1 MTADKDPKVSTK
13 WIFDIIPFVLFLI
26 IGLLLFPSAGRDDA
40 HITYW
45 AAHAL
50 SKYGQILNYNGDRI
64 EQSSSLLYTVLLA
77 ILTKLSSIDLPA
89 LGAISSVGCSLLAIG
104 LLGPLS
110 KLVDI
115 PKTSS
120 RLLLATATPFVYWGF
135 GGQEASLASASIL
148 LFMIAYLRFIATKRT
163 VDILFVM
170 FAVSMYMT
178 VRPEAVF
185 VMVLFLL
192 GIALAKLIL
201 REIPKSDFCVIAMV
215 VGLFALLACW
225 RLIYFGS
232 LFPQPIA
239 AKIGANISLL
249 HSARIGLNYL
259 GRSTRQY
266 PVLVL
271 LLFPGYAFVSKLK
284 GLEIF
289 KSRGMPIFV
298 FSFAYL
304 LFVIFSG
311 GDWMEGARFVVPVL
325 PLLIVASFM
334 LAGGLLR
341 NKKVLL
347 LIVIMNIA
355 SSLLFARYASTG
367 APVFDSSYKFV
378 DSASNSRFS
387 YVELQNRVHYRD
399 IPFLE
404 NVTPVLDSYITA
416 MPERTF
422 RVMSAQAGIVPF
434 HLFQHFYGRLRFVD
448 RQGLATREFTSCVL
462 SKRWGRNS
470 LGLLMAYKDYFILQD
485 KFKEKCLIERPEFIY
500 DLDSPRKCGHN

>member
-1 MTADKDPKVSTK
+1 MTADKDPKFSTK
-13 WIFDIIPFVLFLI
+13 QIFNIIPFVLFLI
-26 IGLLLFPSAGRDDA
+26 IGLLVFPSAGRDDA

-50 SKYGQILNYNGDRI
+50 SKYGQIVNYNGDRI

-77 ILTKLSSIDLPA
+77 ILTKLSRIDLPA
-89 LGAISSVGCSLLAIG
+89 LGVISSVACSILTIG

-110 KLVDI
+110 KLTDV

-148 LFMIAYLRFIATKRT
+148 LFMVAYLRFIATKRIA
-163 VDILFVM
+163 DALFVM

-185 VMVLFLL
+185 VIVLFLL
-192 GIALAKLIL
+192 GMASIRLFL
-201 REIPKSDFCVIAMV
+201 RESPKGDFHVIAMV

-239 AKIGANISLL
+239 AKIGSNISLL

-259 GRSTRQY
+259 GRSMRQY
-266 PVLVL
+266 PVFVL
-271 LLFPGYAFVSKLK
+271 LLFPGYTFVSKLK

-289 KSRGMPIFV
+289 KSRGIPIFV

-304 LFVIFSG
+304 LFVVFSG

-341 NKKVLL
+341 NKKVLVKKG
-347 LIVIMNIA
+347 LIST
-355 SSLLFARYASTG
+355 SSPIGKAMMGKKVGDTAM
-367 APVFDSSYKFV
+367 V
-378 DSASNSRFS
+378 
-387 YVELQNRVHYRD
+387 
-399 IPFLE
+399 
-404 NVTPVLDSYITA
+404 VTPT
-416 MPERTF
+416 
-422 RVMSAQAGIVPF
+422 GN
-434 HLFQHFYGRLRFVD
+434 
-448 RQGLATREFTSCVL
+448 REL
-462 SKRWGRNS
+462 E
-470 LGLLMAYKDYFILQD
+470 ILKLTTIHD
-485 KFKEKCLIERPEFIY
+485 EAE
-500 DLDSPRKCGHN
+500 